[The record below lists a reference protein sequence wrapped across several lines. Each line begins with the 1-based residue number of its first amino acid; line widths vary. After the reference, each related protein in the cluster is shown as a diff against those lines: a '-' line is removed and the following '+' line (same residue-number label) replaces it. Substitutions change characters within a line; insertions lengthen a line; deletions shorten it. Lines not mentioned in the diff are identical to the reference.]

1 MGKKKN
7 QSKVLSEVDQEKGF
21 GRRSFI
27 KGATVAGVGV
37 ASAGAGTVLGTSA
50 ARAADPVQ
58 IKITSWMDYEPG
70 RKEAWH
76 AMFDKFNA
84 QSTTTQISFGGWPF
98 ASYEQN
104 VITGLQAGTLTD
116 DLMMCTPTLA
126 ARLFKGGYLNPLTA
140 SIKAAGVNPN
150 KDLHKYITDAN
161 GEFHGVSIVT
171 VNEGYLYNSDVYKK
185 AGLTPPKT
193 YADLLANSAKLTKK
207 PAKYGFFVPHIM
219 AEEGDFWFNL
229 QSWVASNNGVWAV
242 GNKPT
247 VNSAA
252 NVKAIETWIQL
263 YKTAM
268 PQGINNAAALAL
280 ESSGRIGGWIAV
292 SAAVNT
298 IKATNPKTYGL
309 LRSVPVPGSYKAAS
323 RVHPITINKAGKNAA
338 NAQEFVTWILKPE
351 NMLDLTI
358 RCLDFIPPYP
368 ELSALPAYKAY
379 VKDLPWISGFLTPPS
394 VPITPMALD
403 GGQGFVDHD
412 PEFGTIVC
420 SNLTKALEGKAT
432 VKQALDAAQ
441 AQVISQIV
449 PKLTA

>member
-7 QSKVLSEVDQEKGF
+7 QVKVLSEVEQESGF

-37 ASAGAGTVLGTSA
+37 ASAGATSFLGTSS

-76 AMFDKFNA
+76 AMFDKFNK

-140 SIKAAGVNPN
+140 SIKAAGVHPN
-150 KDLHKYITDAN
+150 KDLHKYITDSS
-161 GEFHGVSIVT
+161 GVFHGVSIVT
-171 VNEGYLYNSDVYKK
+171 VNEGYLYNQSVYQK
-185 AGLTPPKT
+185 AGLKPPTT
-193 YADLLANSAKLTKK
+193 YAELLSNSAKLTKK
-207 PAKYGFFVPHIM
+207 PSSYGFFTPHIM

-252 NVKAIETWIQL
+252 NVKAIETWLQL
-263 YKTAM
+263 YKTSM

-280 ESSGRIGGWIAV
+280 QSSGRLGAWIAV

-298 IKATNPKTYGL
+298 IKASNAKTYAQ
-309 LRSVPVPGSYKAAS
+309 LRSVPVPGTHKAAS

-368 ELSALPAYKAY
+368 ELAALPAYKSY
-379 VKDLPWISGFLTPPS
+379 VKSLPWISGFLTPPS
-394 VPITPMALD
+394 IPITPMTLD
-403 GGQGFVDHD
+403 GGLGFVDHD

-420 SNLTKALEGKAT
+420 SNLTTALEGKKT

-441 AQVISQIV
+441 KQIISQIV

>member
-1 MGKKKN
+1 VGKKKN
-7 QSKVLSEVDQEKGF
+7 QGKALSEVDQEKGM
-21 GRRSFI
+21 GRRSFL
-27 KGATVAGVGV
+27 KGATAAGVGL
-37 ASAGAGTVLGTSA
+37 ASAGATSFVGTSSA
-50 ARAADPVQ
+50 KAADKVQ

-76 AMFDKFNA
+76 AIFDKFNA
-84 QSTTTQISFGGWPF
+84 QSTTTEISFGGWPF
-98 ASYEQN
+98 ASFEQN

-126 ARLFKGGYLNPLTA
+126 ARLFKGNYLAPLTS
-140 SIKAAGVNPN
+140 SIKAAGVTPN
-150 KDLHKYITDAN
+150 KDLHKYITDAS

-185 AGLTPPKT
+185 AGLKPPTT
-193 YADLLANSAKLTKK
+193 YAELLSNSAKLTKK
-207 PAKYGFFVPHIM
+207 PSKYGFFMPHIQ

-229 QSWVASNNGVWAV
+229 QSWVSSNNGVWAV

-247 VNSAA
+247 VNSPA

-263 YKTAM
+263 IKSSA
-268 PQGINNAAALAL
+268 PQGVNNAAALAL

-298 IKATNPKTYGL
+298 IKASNPKTYAL
-309 LRSVPVPGSYKAAS
+309 LRSVPVPGSHKAAS

-379 VKDLPWISGFLTPPS
+379 VKDLPWITGFLTPPS
-394 VPITPMALD
+394 VPITPMQLN
-403 GGQGFVDHD
+403 GGSGFVDHD
-412 PEFGTIVC
+412 PELGTIVT

-432 VKQALDAAQ
+432 VQQALDAAQ
-441 AQVISQIV
+441 KEVIAQIV